1 MDTAGLQFETGQGP
15 RKEQSWGAVRDRAEL
30 EFECKMSS
38 QVQP

>member
-15 RKEQSWGAVRDRAEL
+15 QKEQSWGAVRDRAEL